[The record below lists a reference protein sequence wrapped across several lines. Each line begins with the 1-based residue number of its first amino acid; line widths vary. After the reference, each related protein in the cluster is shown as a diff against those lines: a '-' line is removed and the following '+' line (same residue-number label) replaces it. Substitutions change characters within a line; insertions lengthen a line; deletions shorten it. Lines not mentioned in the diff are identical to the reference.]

1 MNGGKSGMEN
11 ALIIFLSVLT
21 GLAVGIIIMVI
32 ISKAG
37 LNKDQQKATMLLR
50 DAESKA
56 DSAVKQAVLDGRT
69 QAHELKIA
77 AEKEIKER
85 KQEVT
90 DMENKLLRREDN
102 LNFRDE
108 TLTSKEKQIDL
119 KSAQLAEKMTTLDEK
134 DKELQAKINVQV
146 EELERVAA
154 MSTAEAKE
162 ELFTITEKRMEKEV
176 MIYIKEREDEAKS
189 IADEKARNII
199 ALSIQR
205 LSQDES
211 VDRTVSVVSLPSE
224 EMKGRII
231 GREGRNIKAIEQATG
246 VDLIIDDTPE
256 TITVSCFD
264 PIRREVARLALEN
277 LIKDGRIQP
286 GRIEEVVNKIKKEM
300 DINIMKTGEDTV
312 FKLGLGKIDREIIRL
327 IGRLKYRYSYGQ
339 NALQHSTEV
348 AHLAGMMAAELGL
361 NQQLAKRAG
370 LLHDI
375 GKALDFEIEGS
386 HIELG
391 YKFCK
396 KHGERDV
403 VLNAIQSHHGEVEP
417 SFLISNLVIAADTL
431 SAARPG
437 ARYEALQ
444 NYINRLE
451 ELEKITKSF
460 DGVESSYAIQA
471 GREVRV
477 MAVPDKLDDV
487 ACHKLARDI
496 KEKIESELTY
506 PGQIKVTVIR
516 ETRANELAK

>member
-1 MNGGKSGMEN
+1 MDNP
-11 ALIIFLSVLT
+11 LIIFLSVLT
-21 GLAVGIIIMVI
+21 GLAIGVVIMVI

-37 LNKDQQKATMLLR
+37 LNKDQQKASMLLKE
-50 DAESKA
+50 AETKA
-56 DSAVKQAVLDGRT
+56 DSMVKQAVLDGRT

-108 TLTSKEKQIDL
+108 TLTSKEKQIDV
-119 KSAQLAEKMTTLDEK
+119 KSAQLADKMAMLDKK
-134 DKELQAKINVQV
+134 DKELQEKIDVQV
-146 EELERVAA
+146 EELERVA
-154 MSTAEAKE
+154 SLTTAEARE
-162 ELFTITEKRMEKEV
+162 ELMAIPEKRIEKET
-176 MIYIKEREDEAKS
+176 MAYIKEKEEEAKS
-189 IADEKARNII
+189 IADEKARNIV

-205 LSQDES
+205 ISSDEA

-264 PIRREVARLALEN
+264 PIRREVARLALEH

-286 GRIEEVVNKIKKEM
+286 GRIEEVVHKIKKEM
-300 DINIMKTGEDTV
+300 DTNIMKTGEDTV
-312 FKLGLGKIDREIIRL
+312 FKLGIGRIDREIIRL
-327 IGRLKYRYSYGQ
+327 IGRLKYRFSYGQ
-339 NALQHSTEV
+339 NALQHSMEV
-348 AHLAGMMAAELGL
+348 AHLPGMMAAELGL

-375 GKALDFEIEGS
+375 GKALDFEVEGS

-396 KHGERDV
+396 KHGEREV

-417 SFLISNLVIAADTL
+417 QFLISNLVIAADTI

-460 DGVESSYAIQA
+460 DGVDSAYAIQA

-477 MAVPDKLDDV
+477 MAVPEKMDDLG
-487 ACHKLARDI
+487 CHKLARDI
-496 KEKIESELTY
+496 KDKIEAELTY

-516 ETRANELAK
+516 ETRACELAK

>member
-1 MNGGKSGMEN
+1 MEN
-11 ALIIFLSVLT
+11 NALLIFLSALI
-21 GLAVGIIIMVI
+21 GLAVGIIVMIVV
-32 ISKAG
+32 SKAG
-37 LNKDQQKATMLLR
+37 LNKDQQKANLLLKE
-50 DAESKA
+50 AEAKA
-56 DSAVKQAVLDGRT
+56 DATVKQAVLDGRT
-69 QAHELKIA
+69 QAHELKLA

-119 KSAQLAEKMTTLDEK
+119 KSAQLADKMAMLDKK
-134 DKELQAKINVQV
+134 DKELQAKIDVQV

-154 MSTAEAKE
+154 MSTSEAKE
-162 ELFTITEKRMEKEV
+162 ELFAITEKRMEKELV
-176 MIYIKEREDEAKS
+176 AYIKEKEEEAKAT
-189 IADEKARNII
+189 ADEKARNIV
-199 ALSIQR
+199 AQSIQR
-205 LSQDES
+205 LSQDEA
-211 VDRTVSVVSLPSE
+211 VDRTVSVVALPSE

-264 PIRREVARLALEN
+264 PIRREVARLALEH

-300 DINIMKTGEDTV
+300 DTNIMKTGEDTV
-312 FKLGLGKIDREIIRL
+312 FKLGIGRIDREIIKM

-339 NALQHSTEV
+339 NALQHSMEV

-375 GKALDFEIEGS
+375 GKAMDFEVEGS

-417 SFLISNLVIAADTL
+417 KFLISNLVIAADTI
-431 SAARPG
+431 SATRPG

-460 DGVESSYAIQA
+460 DGVDSSYAIQA

-477 MAVPDKLDDV
+477 MVVPDKVDDL

-496 KEKIESELTY
+496 KDKIEAELTY

-516 ETRANELAK
+516 ETRSCELAK

>member
-1 MNGGKSGMEN
+1 MEN
-11 ALIIFLSVLT
+11 TLIIFLSGLA
-21 GLAVGIIIMVI
+21 GLAVGIIIMMIV
-32 ISKAG
+32 SRAG
-37 LNKDQQKATMLLR
+37 LNRNQQKAALLLKE
-50 DAESKA
+50 AESKA
-56 DSAVKQAVLDGRT
+56 DSVVKQAVLDGRT
-69 QAHELKIA
+69 QAHELKIV

-85 KQEVT
+85 RQEIT

-119 KSAQLAEKMTTLDEK
+119 KNAQLADKMAMLDEK
-134 DKELQAKINVQV
+134 DKVLQAKIDGQV
-146 EELERVAA
+146 EELERIAA
-154 MSTAEAKE
+154 MTTSEAKE
-162 ELFTITEKRMEKEV
+162 ELLAITEKRMDKELV
-176 MIYIKEREDEAKS
+176 SYIKEREEEAKAK
-189 IADEKARNII
+189 ADETARNIV

-205 LSQDES
+205 IASDES
-211 VDRTVSVVSLPSE
+211 VDRTVSVVALPSE

-264 PIRREVARLALEN
+264 PIRREIARLALEQ

-286 GRIEEVVNKIKKEM
+286 GRIEEVVNKIKNEM
-300 DINIMKTGEDTV
+300 EANIMKTGEDTV
-312 FKLGLGKIDREIIRL
+312 FKLGIGKIDREIIRL
-327 IGRLKYRYSYGQ
+327 IGRLKYRFSYGQ
-339 NALQHSTEV
+339 NALQHSVEV

-375 GKALDFEIEGS
+375 GKALDFEVEGS

-417 SFLISNLVIAADTL
+417 AFLISNLVIAADTI

-437 ARYEALQ
+437 ARYESLQ

-451 ELEKITKSF
+451 DLEKITKSF
-460 DGVESSYAIQA
+460 DGVESAYAIQA

-477 MAVPDKLDDV
+477 MAVPDKMDDL

-496 KEKIESELTY
+496 RDKIEAELTY

-516 ETRANELAK
+516 ETRASELAR

>member
-1 MNGGKSGMEN
+1 MDNP
-11 ALIIFLSVLT
+11 LIIFLSVLT
-21 GLAVGIIIMVI
+21 GLAIGVVIMVI

-37 LNKDQQKATMLLR
+37 LNKDQQKASMLLKE
-50 DAESKA
+50 AETKA
-56 DSAVKQAVLDGRT
+56 DSMVKQAVLDGRT

-108 TLTSKEKQIDL
+108 TLTSKEKQIDV
-119 KSAQLAEKMTTLDEK
+119 KSAQLADKMAMLDKK
-134 DKELQAKINVQV
+134 DKELQEKIDVQV
-146 EELERVAA
+146 EELERVA
-154 MSTAEAKE
+154 SLTTAEARE
-162 ELFTITEKRMEKEV
+162 ELMTITEKRMEKET
-176 MIYIKEREDEAKS
+176 MAYIKEKEEEAKS
-189 IADEKARNII
+189 IADEKARNIV

-205 LSQDES
+205 ISSDEA

-264 PIRREVARLALEN
+264 PIRREVARLALEH

-286 GRIEEVVNKIKKEM
+286 GRIEEVVHKIKKEM
-300 DINIMKTGEDTV
+300 DTNIMKTGEDTV
-312 FKLGLGKIDREIIRL
+312 FKLGIGRIDREIIRL
-327 IGRLKYRYSYGQ
+327 IGRLKYRFSYGQ
-339 NALQHSTEV
+339 NALQHSMEV
-348 AHLAGMMAAELGL
+348 AHLTGMMAAELGL

-375 GKALDFEIEGS
+375 GKALDFEVEGS

-396 KHGERDV
+396 KHGEREV

-417 SFLISNLVIAADTL
+417 QFLISNLVIAADTI

-460 DGVESSYAIQA
+460 DGVDSAYAIQA

-477 MAVPDKLDDV
+477 MAVPEKMDDLG
-487 ACHKLARDI
+487 CHKLARDI
-496 KEKIESELTY
+496 KDKIEAELTY

-516 ETRANELAK
+516 ETRACELAK

>member
-1 MNGGKSGMEN
+1 MDYPMIVLSG
-11 ALIIFLSVLT
+11 LT
-21 GLAVGIIIMVI
+21 GLVLGILMMFIV
-32 ISKAG
+32 SRAG
-37 LNKDQQKATMLLR
+37 LNKNQQKAELLLKE
-50 DAESKA
+50 AQSKA
-56 DSAVKQAVLDGRT
+56 DTVVKQAVLDGRT

-77 AEKEIKER
+77 AEKEIKDR
-85 KQEVT
+85 KAEVT

-108 TLTSKEKQIDL
+108 TLTSKEKQLDV
-119 KSAQLAEKMTTLDEK
+119 KNAQLNEQMSKLDEK
-134 DKELQAKINVQV
+134 EKELQAKLDVQV
-146 EELERVAA
+146 EELERVA
-154 MSTAEAKE
+154 SLTTNEAKA
-162 ELFTITEKRMEKEV
+162 ELFAIVEKRMENET
-176 MIYIKEREDEAKS
+176 MAYIKEKEDEAKA
-189 IADEKARNII
+189 IADEKARNIV

-205 LSQDES
+205 VSQDEA
-211 VDRTVSVVSLPSE
+211 VERTVSVVALPSE

-264 PIRREVARLALEN
+264 PVRREVARLALEH

-300 DINIMKTGEDTV
+300 DSNIAKVGEETV
-312 FKLGLGKIDREIIRL
+312 FKLGIGKIDREIVKL

-339 NALQHSTEV
+339 NALQHSVEV
-348 AHLAGMMAAELGL
+348 ANLCGYMAAELGL
-361 NQQLAKRAG
+361 NQNLAKRAG

-375 GKALDFEIEGS
+375 GKALDTEVEGS

-396 KHGERDV
+396 KHGERDI

-417 SFLISNLVIAADTL
+417 KYLTSNLVIAADTI

-437 ARYEALQ
+437 ARYESLQ

-460 DGVESSYAIQA
+460 DGVDNSYAIQA

-477 MAVPDKLDDV
+477 MVVPEKLDDL

-496 KEKIESELTY
+496 KDKIESELTY

-516 ETRANELAK
+516 ETRANEVAK

>member
-1 MNGGKSGMEN
+1 MDNP
-11 ALIIFLSVLT
+11 LIIFLSVLT
-21 GLAVGIIIMVI
+21 GLAVGIVIMVI

-37 LNKDQQKATMLLR
+37 LNKDQQKATMLLK

-56 DSAVKQAVLDGRT
+56 DSVVKQAVLDGRT
-69 QAHELKIA
+69 QAHELKIV

-119 KSAQLAEKMTTLDEK
+119 KSAQLADKMTMLDEK
-134 DKELQAKINVQV
+134 DKELQAKISVQV
-146 EELERVAA
+146 VELERVAA
-154 MSTAEAKE
+154 MSTNEARE
-162 ELFTITEKRMEKEV
+162 ELMAITEKRMEKEIV
-176 MIYIKEREDEAKS
+176 AYIKEKEDEAKS
-189 IADEKARNII
+189 IADEKARNIV

-205 LSQDES
+205 ISQDEA
-211 VDRTVSVVSLPSE
+211 VERTVSVVALPSE

-264 PIRREVARLALEN
+264 PIRREVARLALEH

-300 DINIMKTGEDTV
+300 DINVMKTGEDTV
-312 FKLGLGKIDREIIRL
+312 FKLGIGRIDREIIRL

-339 NALQHSTEV
+339 NALQHSMEV
-348 AHLAGMMAAELGL
+348 AYLTGMMAAELGL

-396 KHGERDV
+396 KHGEREV
-403 VLNAIQSHHGEVEP
+403 VLNAIQSHHGEVEAT
-417 SFLISNLVIAADTL
+417 FLISNLVIAADTI

-460 DGVESSYAIQA
+460 AGVDSAYAIQA

-477 MAVPDKLDDV
+477 MAVPDKLDDF

-496 KEKIESELTY
+496 KDKIEAELTY

-516 ETRANELAK
+516 ETRACELAK

>member
-1 MNGGKSGMEN
+1 MEGN
-11 ALIIFLSVLT
+11 AVIFLSALI
-21 GLAVGIIIMVI
+21 GLIIGIGLMFIV
-32 ISKAG
+32 SKIG
-37 LNKDQQKATMLLR
+37 LNKDQQKAKMLLKEA
-50 DAESKA
+50 DAKA
-56 DSAVKQAVLDGRT
+56 DATIKQAVLDGRT
-69 QAHELKIA
+69 QAHELKLA

-108 TLTSKEKQIDL
+108 TLTNKEKQIDL
-119 KSAQLAEKMTTLDEK
+119 KSTQLADKLAMLDEK
-134 DKELQAKINVQV
+134 DKELQAKIDVQV

-154 MSTAEAKE
+154 MSTSEAKE
-162 ELFTITEKRMEKEV
+162 ELFAITEKRMEKEL
-176 MIYIKEREDEAKS
+176 IGYIKEKEEEAKAT
-189 IADEKARNII
+189 ADETARNIV

-205 LSQDES
+205 LSQDEA
-211 VDRTVSVVSLPSE
+211 VDRTVSVVALPSE

-264 PIRREVARLALEN
+264 PIRREVARLALEH

-300 DINIMKTGEDTV
+300 DANIMKTGEDTV
-312 FKLGLGKIDREIIRL
+312 FKLGIGKMDREIIRM
-327 IGRLKYRYSYGQ
+327 IGRLKFRYSYGQ
-339 NALQHSTEV
+339 NALQHSMEV

-375 GKALDFEIEGS
+375 GKAMDFEVEGS

-396 KHGERDV
+396 KHGEKEV

-417 SFLISNLVIAADTL
+417 KYLISNLVIAADTI

-451 ELEKITKSF
+451 DLENITKSF

-477 MAVPDKLDDV
+477 MVVPEKVDDL

-496 KEKIESELTY
+496 KDKIEAELTY

-516 ETRANELAK
+516 ETRSCELAK

>member
-1 MNGGKSGMEN
+1 MSSP
-11 ALIIFLSVLT
+11 LIIFFSALR
-21 GLAVGIIIMVI
+21 GLAIGIIIMVI

-37 LNKDQQKATMLLR
+37 LNKDQQKATMLLKE
-50 DAESKA
+50 AESKA
-56 DSAVKQAVLDGRT
+56 DSTVKQAVLDGRT

-119 KSAQLAEKMTTLDEK
+119 KSAQLADKMTMLDEK
-134 DKELQAKINVQV
+134 DKELQAKIDVQV

-154 MSTAEAKE
+154 MSTTEAKE
-162 ELFTITEKRMEKEV
+162 ELMSITEKRMEKELV
-176 MIYIKEREDEAKS
+176 AYIKEKEEEAKS
-189 IADEKARNII
+189 IADEKARNIV

-205 LSQDES
+205 ISQDEA
-211 VDRTVSVVSLPSE
+211 VDRTVSVVALPSE

-264 PIRREVARLALEN
+264 PIRREVARLALEH

-312 FKLGLGKIDREIIRL
+312 FKLGIGKIDREIIRL

-339 NALQHSTEV
+339 NALQHSMEV
-348 AHLAGMMAAELGL
+348 AHLTGMMAAELGL

-375 GKALDFEIEGS
+375 GKALDFEVEGS

-396 KHGERDV
+396 KHGEREV

-417 SFLISNLVIAADTL
+417 TFLISNLVIAADTI

-460 DGVESSYAIQA
+460 DGVDSAYAIQA

-477 MAVPDKLDDV
+477 MAVPDKMDDF

-496 KEKIESELTY
+496 KEKIEAELTY

-516 ETRANELAK
+516 ETRACELAK

>member
-1 MNGGKSGMEN
+1 MEN
-11 ALIIFLSVLT
+11 PLIIFLSVLT
-21 GLAVGIIIMVI
+21 GLAIGIVIMVI

-37 LNKDQQKATMLLR
+37 LNKDQQKATMLLK

-56 DSAVKQAVLDGRT
+56 DSVVKQAVLDGRT

-108 TLTSKEKQIDL
+108 TLTSKEKQIDV
-119 KSAQLAEKMTTLDEK
+119 KSAQLADKMAMLDEK
-134 DKELQAKINVQV
+134 DKDLQAKIDVQV

-154 MSTAEAKE
+154 MSTNEAKE
-162 ELFTITEKRMEKEV
+162 ELMSITEKRMEKEIV
-176 MIYIKEREDEAKS
+176 AYIKEKEDEAKS
-189 IADEKARNII
+189 IADEKARNIV

-205 LSQDES
+205 ISQDEA
-211 VDRTVSVVSLPSE
+211 VERTVSVVALPSE

-264 PIRREVARLALEN
+264 PIRREVARLALEH

-300 DINIMKTGEDTV
+300 DSSIMKTGEDTV
-312 FKLGLGKIDREIIRL
+312 FKLGIGKIDREIIRL

-339 NALQHSTEV
+339 NALQHSMEV
-348 AHLAGMMAAELGL
+348 AHLTGMMAAELGL

-375 GKALDFEIEGS
+375 GKSLDFEIEGS

-396 KHGERDV
+396 KHGEREV

-417 SFLISNLVIAADTL
+417 TFLISNLVIAADTI

-460 DGVESSYAIQA
+460 EGVDSAYAIQA

-477 MAVPDKLDDV
+477 MAVPDKMDDF

-496 KEKIESELTY
+496 KDKIEAELTY

-516 ETRANELAK
+516 ETRSCELAK

>member
-1 MNGGKSGMEN
+1 MNNGV
-11 ALIIFLSVLT
+11 IIFLSGLT
-21 GLAVGIIIMVI
+21 GLALGIIVMIV

-37 LNKDQQKATMLLR
+37 LNKDQQKANLMLKE
-50 DAESKA
+50 AESKA
-56 DSAVKQAVLDGRT
+56 DSMVKQAVLDGRT

-108 TLTSKEKQIDL
+108 TLTSKEKQIDV
-119 KSAQLAEKMTTLDEK
+119 KNAQLADKMAMLDKK
-134 DKELQAKINVQV
+134 DKELQAKIDVQV
-146 EELERVAA
+146 QELERVAA
-154 MSTAEAKE
+154 MTTAEAKE
-162 ELFTITEKRMEKEV
+162 ELFAITEKRMEKELV
-176 MIYIKEREDEAKS
+176 SYIKEKEEEAKAT
-189 IADEKARNII
+189 ADEKARNIV

-205 LSQDES
+205 LSNDEAIG
-211 VDRTVSVVSLPSE
+211 RTVSVVALPSE

-264 PIRREVARLALEN
+264 PIRREVARLALEH

-286 GRIEEVVNKIKKEM
+286 GRIEEVVNKIKREM
-300 DINIMKTGEDTV
+300 DTNIMKTGEDTV
-312 FKLGLGKIDREIIRL
+312 FKLGIGKIDREIVKM

-339 NALQHSTEV
+339 NALQHSMEV
-348 AHLAGMMAAELGL
+348 AHLSGMMAAELGL

-375 GKALDFEIEGS
+375 GKAMDFEVEGS

-396 KHGERDV
+396 KHGEKEV

-417 SFLISNLVIAADTL
+417 EFLISNLVIAADTL

-437 ARYEALQ
+437 ARYESLQ

-477 MAVPDKLDDV
+477 MAIPEKMDDI

-496 KEKIESELTY
+496 KDKIEAELTY

-516 ETRANELAK
+516 ETRSCELAK

>member
-1 MNGGKSGMEN
+1 MDIVIILASG
-11 ALIIFLSVLT
+11 LT
-21 GLAVGIIIMVI
+21 GLALGVLAMVGA
-32 ISKAG
+32 SRAG
-37 LNKDQQKATMLLR
+37 LNKNQQKAELLLKE
-50 DAESKA
+50 AQSKA
-56 DSAVKQAVLDGRT
+56 DTVVKQAVLDGRT

-77 AEKEIKER
+77 AEKEIKDR
-85 KQEVT
+85 KAEVT

-108 TLTSKEKQIDL
+108 TLTSKEKQLDV
-119 KSAQLAEKMTTLDEK
+119 KSAQLGEQMSKLDEK
-134 DKELQAKINVQV
+134 EKELQSKIDVQV
-146 EELERVAA
+146 EELERVAS
-154 MSTAEAKE
+154 MSTAEARE
-162 ELFTITEKRMEKEV
+162 ELFTIVEKRMENET
-176 MIYIKEREDEAKS
+176 MAYIKEKEDEAKS
-189 IADEKARNII
+189 IADEKARNIV

-205 LSQDES
+205 LSQDEAIE
-211 VDRTVSVVSLPSE
+211 RTVSVVSLPSE

-264 PIRREVARLALEN
+264 PIRREVARLALEH

-300 DINIMKTGEDTV
+300 DANIAKVGEETV
-312 FKLGLGKIDREIIRL
+312 FKLGIGKIDREIVKL

-339 NALQHSTEV
+339 NALQHSIEV
-348 AHLAGMMAAELGL
+348 ANLCGYMAAELGL
-361 NQQLAKRAG
+361 NQNLAKRAG

-375 GKALDFEIEGS
+375 GKALDTEVEGS

-396 KHGERDV
+396 KHGEREV
-403 VLNAIQSHHGEVEP
+403 VLNAIQSHHGEVEAKY
-417 SFLISNLVIAADTL
+417 LISNLVIAADTI

-460 DGVESSYAIQA
+460 DGVDQSYAIQA

-477 MAVPDKLDDV
+477 MAVPEKLDDL

-496 KEKIESELTY
+496 KDKIEAELTY

-516 ETRANELAK
+516 ETRSCELAK

>member
-1 MNGGKSGMEN
+1 MNNGV
-11 ALIIFLSVLT
+11 IIFLSGLT
-21 GLAVGIIIMVI
+21 GLALGIIVMIV

-37 LNKDQQKATMLLR
+37 LNKDQQKANLMLKE
-50 DAESKA
+50 AESKA
-56 DSAVKQAVLDGRT
+56 DSMVKQAVLDGRT

-108 TLTSKEKQIDL
+108 TLTSKEKQIDV
-119 KSAQLAEKMTTLDEK
+119 KNAQLADKMAMLDKK
-134 DKELQAKINVQV
+134 DKELQAKIDVQV
-146 EELERVAA
+146 QELERVAA
-154 MSTAEAKE
+154 MTTAEAKE
-162 ELFTITEKRMEKEV
+162 ELFAITEKRMEKELV
-176 MIYIKEREDEAKS
+176 SYIKEKEEEAKAT
-189 IADEKARNII
+189 ADEKARNIV

-205 LSQDES
+205 LSNDEAIE
-211 VDRTVSVVSLPSE
+211 RTVSVVALPSE

-264 PIRREVARLALEN
+264 PIRREVARLALEH

-286 GRIEEVVNKIKKEM
+286 GRIEEVVNKIKREM
-300 DINIMKTGEDTV
+300 DTNIMKTGEDTV
-312 FKLGLGKIDREIIRL
+312 FKLGIGKIDREIVKM

-339 NALQHSTEV
+339 NALQHSMEV
-348 AHLAGMMAAELGL
+348 AHLSGMMAAELGL

-375 GKALDFEIEGS
+375 GKAMDFEVEGS

-396 KHGERDV
+396 KHGDKEV

-417 SFLISNLVIAADTL
+417 EFLISNLVIAADTL

-437 ARYEALQ
+437 ARYESLQ

-477 MAVPDKLDDV
+477 MAIPEKMDDI

-496 KEKIESELTY
+496 KDKIEAELTY

-516 ETRANELAK
+516 ETRSCELAK

>member
-1 MNGGKSGMEN
+1 MDNP
-11 ALIIFLSVLT
+11 LIIFLSVLT
-21 GLAVGIIIMVI
+21 GLAIGVVIMVI

-37 LNKDQQKATMLLR
+37 LNKDQQKASMLLKE
-50 DAESKA
+50 AETKA
-56 DSAVKQAVLDGRT
+56 DSMVKQAVLDGRT

-108 TLTSKEKQIDL
+108 TLTSKEKQIDV
-119 KSAQLAEKMTTLDEK
+119 KSAQLADKMAMLDKK
-134 DKELQAKINVQV
+134 DKELQEKIDVQV
-146 EELERVAA
+146 EELERVA
-154 MSTAEAKE
+154 SLTTAEARE
-162 ELFTITEKRMEKEV
+162 ELMVITEKRMEKET
-176 MIYIKEREDEAKS
+176 MAYIKEKEEEAKS
-189 IADEKARNII
+189 IADEKARNIV

-205 LSQDES
+205 ISSDEA

-264 PIRREVARLALEN
+264 PIRREVARLALEH

-286 GRIEEVVNKIKKEM
+286 GRIEEVVHKIKKEM
-300 DINIMKTGEDTV
+300 DTNIMKTGEDTV
-312 FKLGLGKIDREIIRL
+312 FKLGIGRIDREIIRL
-327 IGRLKYRYSYGQ
+327 IGRLKYRFSYGQ
-339 NALQHSTEV
+339 NALQHSMEV
-348 AHLAGMMAAELGL
+348 AHLTGMMAAELGL

-375 GKALDFEIEGS
+375 GKALDFEVEGS

-396 KHGERDV
+396 KHGAREV
-403 VLNAIQSHHGEVEP
+403 GLNAIQSHHGEVEP
-417 SFLISNLVIAADTL
+417 QFLISNLVIAADTI

-460 DGVESSYAIQA
+460 DGVDSAYAIQA

-477 MAVPDKLDDV
+477 MAVPEKMDDLG
-487 ACHKLARDI
+487 CHKLARDI
-496 KEKIESELTY
+496 KDKIEAELTY

-516 ETRANELAK
+516 ETRACELAK

>member
-1 MNGGKSGMEN
+1 MIAYSR
-11 ALIIFLSVLT
+11 V
-21 GLAVGIIIMVI
+21 
-32 ISKAG
+32 G
-37 LNKDQQKATMLLR
+37 LNKNQQKAELLLKE
-50 DAESKA
+50 AQSKA
-56 DSAVKQAVLDGRT
+56 DTMVKQAVLDGRT

-77 AEKEIKER
+77 AEKEIKDR
-85 KQEVT
+85 KSEVT

-108 TLTSKEKQIDL
+108 TITSKEKQLDA
-119 KSAQLAEKMTTLDEK
+119 KNEQLSEQMSKLDEK
-134 DKELQAKINVQV
+134 DKELQEKIDVQV
-146 EELERVAA
+146 DELERVAA
-154 MSTAEAKE
+154 MSSSEARD
-162 ELFTITEKRMEKEV
+162 ELFAIVEKRCENETMA
-176 MIYIKEREDEAKS
+176 YIKDKEDEAKTN
-189 IADEKARNII
+189 ADEKARNIV
-199 ALSIQR
+199 ALAIQR
-205 LSQDES
+205 LSQDEA
-211 VDRTVSVVSLPSE
+211 VDRTVSVVTLPSE

-231 GREGRNIKAIEQATG
+231 GREGRNIKAIEQVTG

-300 DINIMKTGEDTV
+300 DTNIAKVGEETV
-312 FKLGLGKIDREIIRL
+312 FKLGIGKIDREIVKL
-327 IGRLKYRYSYGQ
+327 LGRLKYRFSYGQ
-339 NALQHSTEV
+339 NALQHSMEV
-348 AHLAGMMAAELGL
+348 ANLCGMMAAELGL
-361 NQQLAKRAG
+361 NQNLAKRAG

-396 KHGERDV
+396 KHGEREV
-403 VLNAIQSHHGEVEP
+403 VLNAIQAHHGEVEP
-417 SFLISNLVIAADTL
+417 AFLISNLVIAADTI

-451 ELEKITKSF
+451 DLEKITKSF
-460 DGVESSYAIQA
+460 QGVDSSYAIQA

-477 MAVPDKLDDV
+477 MVVPEKLDDL

-496 KEKIESELTY
+496 KDKIEAELTY

-516 ETRANELAK
+516 ETRSCELAK

>member
-1 MNGGKSGMEN
+1 MSQIISILLSG
-11 ALIIFLSVLT
+11 LT
-21 GLAVGIIIMVI
+21 GLVLGILIMFI
-32 ISKAG
+32 LSKAG
-37 LNKDQQKATMLLR
+37 LNKDQQKASMILKE
-50 DAESKA
+50 AESKA
-56 DSAVKQAVLDGRT
+56 DTVVKQAILDGRT
-69 QAHELKIA
+69 QTHELKIA

-85 KQEVT
+85 KAEVT

-108 TLTSKEKQIDL
+108 TLTSKEKQIEV
-119 KSAQLAEKMTTLDEK
+119 KSTQLSEKMSQLEQK
-134 DKELQAKINVQV
+134 EKELQDKIDVQV
-146 EELERVAA
+146 GELERVAA
-154 MSTAEAKE
+154 MSTSEARD
-162 ELFTITEKRMEKEV
+162 ELFAITEKRMEAETV
-176 MIYIKEREDEAKS
+176 AYIKEREEEAKS
-189 IADEKARNII
+189 TADEKARNIV

-205 LSQDES
+205 LSQDEAME
-211 VDRTVSVVSLPSE
+211 RTVSVVSLPSE

-264 PIRREVARLALEN
+264 PIRREIARLALEH

-300 DINIMKTGEDTV
+300 NTNVQKVGEDTI
-312 FKLGLGKIDREIIRL
+312 FKLGLGKMDREIIKL

-339 NALQHSTEV
+339 NALQHSMEV
-348 AHLAGMMAAELGL
+348 AHLTGMMAAELGL

-375 GKALDFEIEGS
+375 GKALDFEVEGS

-403 VLNAIQSHHGEVEP
+403 VLNAIQCHHGEVEP
-417 SFLISNLVIAADTL
+417 KYLISNLVCAADTL

-437 ARYEALQ
+437 ARYEAMQ

-451 ELEKITKSF
+451 DLEKITKSF
-460 DGVESSYAIQA
+460 DGVEASYAIQA

-477 MAVPDKLDDV
+477 MAVPDKLDDL

-496 KEKIESELTY
+496 RDKIEAELTY

>member
-1 MNGGKSGMEN
+1 MNN
-11 ALIIFLSVLT
+11 PLIIFLSVLT
-21 GLAVGIIIMVI
+21 GLVIGIVIMII

-37 LNKDQQKATMLLR
+37 LNKDQQKASIMLKE
-50 DAESKA
+50 AETKA
-56 DSAVKQAVLDGRT
+56 DSIVKQAVLDGRT

-108 TLTSKEKQIDL
+108 TLTSKEKQIDV
-119 KSAQLAEKMTTLDEK
+119 KSAQLADKMAMLDKK
-134 DKELQAKINVQV
+134 DKELQEKIDVQV
-146 EELERVAA
+146 EELERVA
-154 MSTAEAKE
+154 SLTTAEARE
-162 ELFTITEKRMEKEV
+162 ELMSITEKRMEKET
-176 MIYIKEREDEAKS
+176 IAYIKEKEEEAKS
-189 IADEKARNII
+189 IAAEKARNIV

-205 LSQDES
+205 ISSDEA
-211 VDRTVSVVSLPSE
+211 VDRTVSVVALPSE

-264 PIRREVARLALEN
+264 PIRREIARLALEH

-286 GRIEEVVNKIKKEM
+286 GRIEEVVLKIKKEM
-300 DINIMKTGEDTV
+300 ENNIMKTGEETV
-312 FKLGLGKIDREIIRL
+312 FKLGIGKIDREIIRL

-339 NALQHSTEV
+339 NALQHSMEV

-375 GKALDFEIEGS
+375 GKALDFEVEGS

-396 KHGERDV
+396 KHGEKDV

-417 SFLISNLVIAADTL
+417 QFLISNLVIAADTI

-460 DGVESSYAIQA
+460 DGVDSAYAIQA

-477 MAVPDKLDDV
+477 MAVPEKLDDL

-496 KEKIESELTY
+496 RDKIEAELTY
-506 PGQIKVTVIR
+506 PGQIKVTVVR
-516 ETRANELAK
+516 ETRASELAK